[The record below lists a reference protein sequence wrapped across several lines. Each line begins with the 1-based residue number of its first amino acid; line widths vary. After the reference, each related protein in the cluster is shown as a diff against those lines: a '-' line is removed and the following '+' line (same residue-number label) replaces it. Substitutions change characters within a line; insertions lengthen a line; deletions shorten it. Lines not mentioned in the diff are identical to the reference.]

1 MYVVEITNDK
11 IGKMSEY
18 AEKML
23 RYGGKLMQCI
33 DSMSEESGMHHRGG
47 YGNRY
52 GEPIV
57 YGNRYGMVERTTR
70 HSGRMD
76 YRDSEDWDDDM
87 EERYEEMGERRRR
100 DSRGRYI

>member
-33 DSMSEESGMHHRGG
+33 DSMSE
-47 YGNRY
+47 
-52 GEPIV
+52 
-57 YGNRYGMVERTTR
+57 
-70 HSGRMD
+70 
-76 YRDSEDWDDDM
+76 
-87 EERYEEMGERRRR
+87 
-100 DSRGRYI
+100 